1 MKVIFE
7 GDFKSLKN
15 KGFKLNKFYAS
26 NHIGYTFESSIN
38 SIIIWKAGRELTI
51 GGIKKEQQSIIVN
64 FLKEYKIEEKVYLKI
79 EHNLATKIS
88 EEEKWDIEDFIK
100 AKGIV
105 NILNLVKN
113 NKTKEDSYD
122 LNENLIKHYKDKLD
136 NNPTF
141 FDHYIEAAA
150 SNKYTDNIELIF
162 FEKEIVLKLNEILI
176 DLK

>member
-1 MKVIFE
+1 M
-7 GDFKSLKN
+7 
-15 KGFKLNKFYAS
+15 
-26 NHIGYTFESSIN
+26 
-38 SIIIWKAGRELTI
+38 
-51 GGIKKEQQSIIVN
+51 N

-113 NKTKEDSYD
+113 NKTKEDLYD
-122 LNENLIKHYKDKLD
+122 LNENLIKYYKDKLD